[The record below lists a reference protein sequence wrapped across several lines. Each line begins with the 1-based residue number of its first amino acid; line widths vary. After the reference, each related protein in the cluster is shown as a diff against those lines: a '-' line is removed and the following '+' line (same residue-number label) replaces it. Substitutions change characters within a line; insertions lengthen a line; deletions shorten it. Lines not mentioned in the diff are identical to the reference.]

1 MWLSHKYT
9 YVPSFSAPRPPTP
22 QGCHRAPGWAPVTKQ
37 LLTAICL
44 HMVMSTF
51 QCYSFNSSHPINI
64 FINKYV
70 YIFVSLPTTF
80 LDKLI
85 HVIYTFQSSP
95 RDCRRRERQF
105 NDTQRKHQVV
115 KKKNH
120 WSCCGNLES
129 ASHGFHTKK
138 EALHETQAGTE
149 KRLEAVQHH
158 ARVCAPA
165 AISEHLRGPLS
176 GSKILWC

>member
-1 MWLSHKYT
+1 
-9 YVPSFSAPRPPTP
+9 
-22 QGCHRAPGWAPVTKQ
+22 
-37 LLTAICL
+37 
-44 HMVMSTF
+44 MSTF

-115 KKKNH
+115 KKKTTGAAVGT
-120 WSCCGNLES
+120 WNLL
-129 ASHGFHTKK
+129 HTDF
-138 EALHETQAGTE
+138 TPR
-149 KRLEAVQHH
+149 KRRCTKPRQGQKSGWRQFSTTRGSVRQQ
-158 ARVCAPA
+158 PSQS
-165 AISEHLRGPLS
+165 ISEGLFLALKFCDAKVSIISYLRNPR
-176 GSKILWC
+176 K